1 MNPHE
6 FYETERLILRPTTED
21 DAEFILRLMNT
32 PKWYKYIGDR
42 NVKTTEQAKE
52 YIKTKMEPQLKRLG
66 YANYTLITKSDDEKI
81 GTCGL
86 YDRNGMEGIDIGFAF
101 LPEYEK
107 KGYAFESAQKVKSLA
122 FEKFGLTEI
131 SAMTTKNNISSQKL
145 LEKLG
150 MKLTGTIQLPEDDK
164 KEFLLYRLKKDNS

>member
-1 MNPHE
+1 MNPHDI
-6 FYETERLILRPTTED
+6 FETERLFLRPTTEI
-21 DAEFILRLMNT
+21 DAKFILRLLNT

-42 NVKTTEQAKE
+42 NVKTIEEAKE

-66 YANYTLITKSDDEKI
+66 YANYTIIRKSDDVKM

-86 YDRNGMEGIDIGFAF
+86 YDRDGLEGIDIGFAF

-107 KGYAFESAQKVKSLA
+107 MGFAFEAANKVKSLA
-122 FEKFGLTEI
+122 FENFGLTEI
-131 SAMTTKNNISSQKL
+131 NAMTTRNNISSQRL

-150 MKLTGTIQLPEDDK
+150 MKLAGTTKLPDDK
-164 KEFLLYRLKKDNS
+164 EELLLYRLKKDNI